1 MCDSGI
7 VVPRA
12 THYKM
17 GLRNKCSGYEV
28 LHTLIA
34 YALSPSEHRRISGFC
49 FTSAEWSKSLKSV
62 RVCRL
67 ILYALASLFILFHYQ
82 KSELHCTRRLCL
94 SVFLLS
100 IHSWHERWATSF
112 PGSLILPPPEPSGKV
127 RDPGNEVGALGLSLR
142 THTDYRLRFQSVCV
156 RRLHVF
162 LMVDILCN
170 QAYVTLCEDQSLKT
184 TFVNMENK
192 WK

>member
-1 MCDSGI
+1 MCESGI

-34 YALSPSEHRRISGFC
+34 YALSRSEHRRISGFC

-94 SVFLLS
+94 SVFCYLFIHGMSVGQPRSQGLS
-100 IHSWHERWATSF
+100 SYRPLSRAVRWETLGTRLERW
-112 PGSLILPPPEPSGKV
+112 V
-127 RDPGNEVGALGLSLR
+127 
-142 THTDYRLRFQSVCV
+142 SVCE
-156 RRLHVF
+156 LTQISGFDSNPSVF
-162 LMVDILCN
+162 ADYMYFWWWIYCAIKLM
-170 QAYVTLCEDQSLKT
+170 
-184 TFVNMENK
+184 
-192 WK
+192 